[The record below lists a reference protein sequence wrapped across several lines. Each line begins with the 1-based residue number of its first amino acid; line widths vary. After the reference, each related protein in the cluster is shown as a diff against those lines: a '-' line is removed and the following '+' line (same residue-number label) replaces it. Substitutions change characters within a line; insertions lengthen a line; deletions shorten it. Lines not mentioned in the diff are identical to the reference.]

1 MRLLISAAMPL
12 SSQKKMAQHVVGRK
26 QLLPPRV
33 VVEPWL
39 TIFPHTNVAVSLVLI
54 PNTNNIS
61 YVYNDE
67 RSFFDTVPVS
77 PTKCN

>member
-1 MRLLISAAMPL
+1 MRLLISAAMLL
-12 SSQKKMAQHVVGRK
+12 SSQKKMVQHVVGRK

-39 TIFPHTNVAVSLVLI
+39 TIFPHTNVAVSVVLI

-61 YVYNDE
+61 YVYNVE
-67 RSFFDTVPVS
+67 RSFFTTVPVS